1 MGTRG
6 QLTTQRSGATVEGG
20 PGLLDSVLDVPRDNV
35 PKGVDCWR
43 VLNIHVDL
51 LEPALLGEHV
61 GELVLDNVP
70 VGVDCRRVLSV
81 QLCHVG
87 LLEHAIHGEH
97 LVELVLGPSFFL
109 LISLHGVH
117 N

>member
-35 PKGVDCWR
+35 PEGVDCWR
-43 VLNIHVDL
+43 VLSVHVDL
-51 LEPALLGEHV
+51 LEPALLGKHV
-61 GELVLDNVP
+61 RELFLDDVP

-81 QLCHVG
+81 QLRHVG
-87 LLEHAIHGEH
+87 LLEPFTVNTSAN
-97 LVELVLGPSFFL
+97 LFL
-109 LISLHGVH
+109 IQASCF
-117 N
+117 